1 MDRFPWDNYQENTI
15 INENLMDLSTVDMS
29 VMDFS
34 KVDLFH
40 ANG

>member
-15 INENLMDLSTVDMS
+15 ISENLMDLSTVDMS